1 MKLEAVSA
9 GGRSL
14 VVRALDL
21 KFRGAEFKSRPDGFK
36 LDLDTVVPSSNLRT
50 FL

>member
-1 MKLEAVSA
+1 MV
-9 GGRSL
+9 G
-14 VVRALDL
+14 ALDL
-21 KFRGAEFKSRPDGFK
+21 KFRGTEFKSRPDGFK